1 MRQQALKGLTSYRYM
16 GFRPL
21 GQVLGSLRI
30 IQRYLQLPREMNLSP
45 EIQIS
50 DSSLVSAGIEPG
62 PPDWQA
68 ETIATH
74 QWEASNFV

>member
-1 MRQQALKGLTSYRYM
+1 MDKRVDRYM

-30 IQRYLQLPREMNLSP
+30 IQRYLGTTTPRNEFLSP
-45 EIQIS
+45 EIQLS

-62 PPDWQA
+62 PPDW
-68 ETIATH
+68 
-74 QWEASNFV
+74 